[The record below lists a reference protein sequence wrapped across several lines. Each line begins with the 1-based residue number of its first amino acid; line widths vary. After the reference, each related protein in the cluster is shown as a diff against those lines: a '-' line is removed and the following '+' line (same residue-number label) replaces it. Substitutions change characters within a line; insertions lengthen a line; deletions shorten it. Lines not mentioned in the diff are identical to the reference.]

1 MSGTITPPTA
11 PEPRRRKRKDKEP
24 DHMNVFDDQPAC
36 TCGCG
41 QKAQNCP
48 NK

>member
-11 PEPRRRKRKDKEP
+11 PEPRRRNAKTEELSP
-24 DHMNVFDDQPAC
+24 VNVFDDQPTC
-36 TCGCG
+36 KCGCG

-48 NK
+48 NQ

>member
-11 PEPRRRKRKDKEP
+11 PEPRRRKPKTEERTP
-24 DHMNVFDDQPAC
+24 VNVFDDQPAC

-41 QKAQNCP
+41 QKAQNCTS
-48 NK
+48 K